1 MDVFRVISPG
11 LFTTIQ
17 DLGRF
22 GFEHQGVPTS
32 GAMDEFAFR
41 ISNILLGNPE
51 NTPTL
56 EITMLGPQLEA
67 LNDTCISVTGAEIP
81 VYLNGNLVHGWSVI
95 PVRKGDIVSFGQLKS
110 GCRAYLAVKG
120 GFEGDF
126 KMGSYSTYT
135 RGNIGGYMGR
145 RLLKDDILKA
155 KETNTKCKF
164 VKVRDEFIPKYFSFL
179 EVRVILGP
187 QDDYFEKG
195 MIDKFL
201 SSEYTISKDSDRMG
215 FRLEGPEIKAKKH
228 DIITDG
234 LVPGAIQIPANG
246 KPIVMHKDAQTTGG
260 YVKIATCISTD
271 LDMLSQLKPGDRVKF
286 KAVTIEEAYN
296 IFTEREERIRI
307 IKETAVLLNYYNIKI
322 KDKKYF
328 SIVEVL

>member
-1 MDVFRVISPG
+1 MEVFKVLNPG

-17 DLGRF
+17 DMGRY
-22 GFEHQGVPTS
+22 GYEHQGVPTS
-32 GAMDEFAFR
+32 GAADEFSFKIA
-41 ISNILLGNPE
+41 NILLENPE
-51 NTPTL
+51 NCPAL
-56 EITMLGPQLEA
+56 EITMMGPHLEA
-67 LNDTCISVTGAEIP
+67 LNKTFISVTGAQIP
-81 VYLNGNLVHGWSVI
+81 VYLNGNLVPNWSVI
-95 PVRKGDIVSFGQLKS
+95 PVKKGDTITFGQLKS

-126 KMGSYSTYT
+126 KMGSFSTYT

-155 KETNTKCKF
+155 KETNIECKL
-164 VKVRDEFIPKYFSFL
+164 VKVRDEYIPKYPSFM

-187 QDDYFEKG
+187 QDDYFEKE

-215 FRLEGPEIKAKKH
+215 LRLEGPEIKAKKH

-234 LVPGAIQIPANG
+234 LVPGAVQVPANG
-246 KPIVMHKDAQTTGG
+246 KPIVMLKDAQTTGG
-260 YVKIATCISTD
+260 YVKIATLISPD
-271 LDMLSQLKPGDRVKF
+271 LDRLAQLKPGDRIKF
-286 KAVTIEEAYN
+286 KAVTVEEAHK
-296 IFTEREERIRI
+296 ILAQTEEKIRI
-307 IKETAVLLNYYNIKI
+307 IKETAVPLNYYNIKV
-322 KDKKYF
+322 KGKEYF

>member
-51 NTPTL
+51 NTPAL

-81 VYLNGNLVHGWSVI
+81 VYLNGNLVHGWAVI
-95 PVRKGDIVSFGQLKS
+95 PVRKGDMISFGQLKS

-164 VKVRDEFIPKYFSFL
+164 VKVRDEYIPKYPSSL
-179 EVRVILGP
+179 EIRVILGP
-187 QDDYFEKG
+187 QDDYFEKEK
-195 MIDKFL
+195 IDKFL
-201 SSEYTISKDSDRMG
+201 NSEYTISKDSDRMG

-234 LVPGAIQIPANG
+234 LIPGAIQIPANG

-260 YVKIATCISTD
+260 YAKIATCISAD
-271 LDMLSQLKPGDRVKF
+271 LSLLSQLKPGDRVKF
-286 KAVTIEEAYN
+286 KAVTIEEAHK
-296 IFTEREERIRI
+296 ILAEMEEKIRI
-307 IKETAVLLNYYNIKI
+307 IRETAVVLKYFNVKVNNIE
-322 KDKKYF
+322 YF
-328 SIVEVL
+328 SILEEL